1 MKLDPEHH
9 LPRVG
14 RDGVTPKQVDRS
26 SAGRAAGGDSKVG
39 RPGSTPSGDGLVL
52 SREADRFRQLRAR
65 LEELPEP
72 FRPERVGALQGL
84 VASGRYRVEGERVSE
99 AVLKDEATAAA
110 LGLSRAR

>member
-14 RDGVTPKQVDRS
+14 REGIGPGQVDRS
-26 SAGRAAGGDSKVG
+26 STGRAAGGESRAG
-39 RPGSTPSGDGLVL
+39 RSGAAPGGDGLVL
-52 SREADRFRQLRAR
+52 SREADRFRQLRTR

-72 FRPERVGALQGL
+72 SRPERVRALQGL
-84 VASGRYRVEGERVSE
+84 VAAGRYRVEGDRVAG